1 MNSPNK
7 KEEVILKN
15 EATILEMEER
25 IKKQDALI
33 ATYARMLFGQKRER
47 FEAASPLQLPLEF
60 GEAFSAEDIAQL
72 EQLINAKKDEVKK
85 NENKVEKPH
94 PGRKPLPVSLSVVK
108 IVIEP
113 TEDVTNMV
121 LVGQEASDSLEYQ
134 PSKFYIQR
142 IVRLKYASKEKEGS
156 FAIAPLPQ
164 SAFPKCIAGT
174 SLIAQI
180 LVDKYVDHLPLNR
193 QLERFKREKID
204 INAST
209 IDNWVKL
216 GINRLSILYDYQQ
229 TDLLRRQYLQADETT
244 IKVLDSDKKGAC
256 HLGYFWVY
264 NDPVGGEA
272 FFKYEEGRGA
282 KHPESMLANFKG
294 YLQIDGYLGYRQL
307 GASEDIVHL
316 ACWAHVRRKFEEALS
331 NDKAL
336 AEIGMKLI
344 QQLYAIER
352 EAKEQNLDAAAR
364 KILRLEQSLPVYN
377 LLGKWIVEQMKTTTP
392 KSRIGIAMRYATE
405 RWDELGHYMLDGLL
419 EIDNNLVE
427 NAIRPIALGRKNF
440 MFAGS
445 HIAAQRSAVIYTFMS
460 QCKKHGVN
468 PYRWLKFVLE
478 NILDY
483 KPSQYH
489 LLLPQYSKNNPDF

>member
-1 MNSPNK
+1 M
-7 KEEVILKN
+7 
-15 EATILEMEER
+15 
-25 IKKQDALI
+25 
-33 ATYARMLFGQKRER
+33 
-47 FEAASPLQLPLEF
+47 
-60 GEAFSAEDIAQL
+60 
-72 EQLINAKKDEVKK
+72 
-85 NENKVEKPH
+85 
-94 PGRKPLPVSLSVVK
+94 
-108 IVIEP
+108 
-113 TEDVTNMV
+113 
-121 LVGQEASDSLEYQ
+121 
-134 PSKFYIQR
+134 
-142 IVRLKYASKEKEGS
+142 
-156 FAIAPLPQ
+156 
-164 SAFPKCIAGT
+164 
-174 SLIAQI
+174 
-180 LVDKYVDHLPLNR
+180 
-193 QLERFKREKID
+193 
-204 INAST
+204 
-209 IDNWVKL
+209 
-216 GINRLSILYDYQQ
+216 
-229 TDLLRRQYLQADETT
+229 
-244 IKVLDSDKKGAC
+244 
-256 HLGYFWVY
+256 
-264 NDPVGGEA
+264 
-272 FFKYEEGRGA
+272 
-282 KHPESMLANFKG
+282 
-294 YLQIDGYLGYRQL
+294 

-468 PYRWLKFVLE
+468 PYRWLKYVLE

-483 KPSQYH
+483 KPSQYDF
-489 LLLPQYSKNNPDF
+489 LLPQYTKNNPDFLDVLGRRGAVNPALNRKKKFLFLTIRIFCF